1 MNLTEKTLAQT
12 YRYKGKILNLR
23 VDDVELPDGRP
34 AIREVIEHHGGVCVL
49 PLTDDDQVLLVRQF
63 RYPYGQ
69 VLVELPAG
77 TIDPGEQP
85 LACGMRELKEETG
98 ATAARYE
105 FLGEMYPSAG
115 YSAEVI
121 HLYLATGLDFGR
133 TDPDDD
139 EFLEVERRPFA
150 ALLQDVLTN
159 RIPDAKTQVAVL
171 KLACRRGLR

>member
-1 MNLTEKTLAQT
+1 MNLTEKTLTQT

-77 TIDPGEQP
+77 KIDPGEQP

-98 ATAARYE
+98 ATAAHYE
-105 FLGEMYPSAG
+105 FLGELYPSAG
-115 YSAEVI
+115 
-121 HLYLATGLDFGR
+121 
-133 TDPDDD
+133 
-139 EFLEVERRPFA
+139 
-150 ALLQDVLTN
+150 
-159 RIPDAKTQVAVL
+159 
-171 KLACRRGLR
+171 